1 MRDGTFFKLKERNT
15 TVKTELI
22 AGMTTFF
29 AMGHNR
35 PVCGHASSYALKQ
48 VETINQRVI
57 DMLFS
62 SMIFLWLFLPFTVIV
77 NALLNPR
84 YSNIFLLVMSL
95 LFYAWGEP
103 VYVLL
108 MLLSIAL
115 NWLIGLLIG
124 KVRRGKGA
132 CLALAV
138 VLNLS
143 VLGAFK
149 YYDFAAGSVN
159 FLFGREVM
167 KIRNIALPIG
177 ISFFTFQA
185 LSYVIDLYRGK
196 CAVQKSFLN
205 LALYISFFPQL
216 IAGPIVRYSDID
228 RQIESRRMTTEG
240 FSIGFRRFIY
250 GLSKKVIV
258 SNCMAQIADKVFQ
271 LSAGEL
277 TCISAWIGALSYMMQ
292 IYYDFSG
299 YSDMAIGLGKM
310 FGFDFL
316 ENFNYPYLSR
326 SIREFWQR
334 WHISLG
340 TWFREYVYIP
350 LGGNRKGGV
359 RTIVNLFVVFL
370 LTGLWHGANWT
381 FVVWGVYHGLFQIVE
396 RIGLGKVLKKA
407 GILGSFYCLIV
418 VLFGWV
424 LFRADSISH
433 ALEFASHMVAP
444 WKYGLEN
451 ARIIRPVFL
460 LNVRSMLIFAL
471 AVLGAGPVQAIT
483 RKIMPR
489 MHEKWKMSLIEI
501 PFLACLLVYSIMLLA
516 SGTYNPFIYFR
527 F

>member
-1 MRDGTFFKLKERNT
+1 
-15 TVKTELI
+15 
-22 AGMTTFF
+22 
-29 AMGHNR
+29 
-35 PVCGHASSYALKQ
+35 
-48 VETINQRVI
+48 
-57 DMLFS
+57 MLFS
-62 SMIFLWLFLPFTVIV
+62 SMTFLWLFLPFTVII

-84 YSNIFLLVMSL
+84 YSNVFLLIMSL

-108 MLLSIAL
+108 MLLSILL
-115 NWLIGLLIG
+115 NWLAGLLIG
-124 KVRRGKGA
+124 KVKKGKGA
-132 CLALAV
+132 LLFTDV
-138 VLNLS
+138 LLNLS
-143 VLGAFK
+143 MLGLFK
-149 YYDFAAGSVN
+149 YYDFAAGSLN
-159 FLFGREVM
+159 FLFGREIMAV
-167 KIRNIALPIG
+167 KNIALPIG

-196 CAVQKSFLN
+196 CEVQKNPLN

-228 RQIESRRMTTEG
+228 RQILSRRMTTEG
-240 FSIGFRRFIY
+240 FAVGFRRFIY
-250 GLSKKVIV
+250 GLSKKVII
-258 SNCMAQIADKVFQ
+258 SNCMAQIADKVFA
-271 LSAGEL
+271 LSAGDL
-277 TCISAWIGALSYMMQ
+277 TFASAWIGALSYMMQ

-350 LGGNRKGGV
+350 LGGNRKGTI
-359 RTIVNLFVVFL
+359 RTYVNLSVVFL

-381 FVVWGVYHGLFQIVE
+381 FVLWGVYHGFFQIAE
-396 RIGLGKVLKKA
+396 RLGLKKILKKA
-407 GILGSFYCLIV
+407 GVISNFYCLIV
-418 VLFGWV
+418 VVFGWV
-424 LFRADSISH
+424 LFRADSVSH
-433 ALEFASHMVAP
+433 ALAFAGHMAAP

-451 ARIIRPVFL
+451 AFDIRPLFL
-460 LNVRSMLIFAL
+460 VTYKDALIFIL
-471 AVLGAGPVQAIT
+471 AVLGAGPLQAIT
-483 RKIMPR
+483 KKMTPR
-489 MHEKWKMSLIEI
+489 MHEKWKMSLLEI
-501 PFLACLLVYSIMLLA
+501 PVLFVMLIYSIALLA

>member
-1 MRDGTFFKLKERNT
+1 
-15 TVKTELI
+15 
-22 AGMTTFF
+22 
-29 AMGHNR
+29 
-35 PVCGHASSYALKQ
+35 
-48 VETINQRVI
+48 
-57 DMLFS
+57 MLFS
-62 SMIFLWLFLPFTVIV
+62 SMIFLWMFLPFTVIV

-84 YSNIFLLVMSL
+84 YSNAFLLFASL

-103 VYVLL
+103 IYVVL
-108 MLLSIAL
+108 MLFSIAL
-115 NWLIGLLIG
+115 NWLGGLLIG
-124 KVRRGKGA
+124 KVKRGKGI
-132 CLALAV
+132 CLALTV
-138 VLNLS
+138 LLNLAI
-143 VLGAFK
+143 LGVFK
-149 YYDFAAGSVN
+149 YYDFAAGSINHLV
-159 FLFGREVM
+159 GSEVL
-167 KIRNIALPIG
+167 KIKNIALPIG

-196 CAVQKSFLN
+196 CQVQKNFLN

-228 RQIESRRMTTEG
+228 RQIQLRRMTTEG
-240 FSIGFRRFIY
+240 FSVGFRRFIY
-250 GLSKKVIV
+250 GLSKKVMI
-258 SNCMAQIADKVFQ
+258 SNCMAQIADKVFA

-277 TCISAWIGALSYMMQ
+277 TTISAWIGAVSYMMQ

-316 ENFNYPYLSR
+316 ENFRYPYLAR

-350 LGGNRKGGV
+350 LGGNRKGGL
-359 RTIVNLFVVFL
+359 RTIVNLFIVFL
-370 LTGLWHGANWT
+370 LTGLWHGASWT
-381 FVVWGVYHGLFQIVE
+381 FVVWGLYHGVFQIIE
-396 RIGLGKVLKKA
+396 RMGLGRLLKKA
-407 GILGSFYCLIV
+407 GILGNLYCLIV

-424 LFRADSISH
+424 LFRADSISY

-451 ARIIRPVFL
+451 ALFVRPVFL
-460 LNVRSMLIFAL
+460 LNIRSVLVFII

-483 RKIMPR
+483 KKITPR

-501 PFLACLLVYSIMLLA
+501 PLMAAMLIYSIMLLA

>member
-1 MRDGTFFKLKERNT
+1 MKELRPRRMKLIGKGR
-15 TVKTELI
+15 KK
-22 AGMTTFF
+22 
-29 AMGHNR
+29 
-35 PVCGHASSYALKQ
+35 S
-48 VETINQRVI
+48 
-57 DMLFS
+57 MLFS
-62 SMIFLWLFLPFTVIV
+62 SMIFLWLFLPFTVVV

-84 YSNIFLLVMSL
+84 YSNVFLLLMSL

-103 VYVLL
+103 VYVGL
-108 MLLSIAL
+108 MLLSILL
-115 NWLIGLLIG
+115 NWSAGLLIS
-124 KVRRGKGA
+124 KAKKGKGLV
-132 CLALAV
+132 LALDA
-138 VLNLS
+138 VLNLAI
-143 VLGAFK
+143 LGVFK

-159 FLFGREVM
+159 FLFGCEIM

-196 CAVQKSFLN
+196 CEVQKNILN

-216 IAGPIVRYSDID
+216 IAGPIVRYSDVD
-228 RQIESRRMTTEG
+228 KQIQSRRMTTEG
-240 FSIGFRRFIY
+240 FALGFRRFIY
-250 GLSKKVIV
+250 GLSKKVII
-258 SNCMAQIADKVFQ
+258 SNCMAQVADKVFA
-271 LSAGEL
+271 LGASEI
-277 TCISAWIGALSYMMQ
+277 TFVSAWVGALGYMMQ

-316 ENFNYPYLSR
+316 ENFHYPYLSR

-350 LGGNRKGGV
+350 LGGNRKGGF
-359 RTIVNLFVVFL
+359 RTIVNLLTVFF

-381 FVVWGVYHGLFQIVE
+381 FVVWGLYHGFFQIAE
-396 RIGLGKVLKKA
+396 RIGLGKLLKKA
-407 GILGSFYCLIV
+407 GILGNLYCLIA

-424 LFRADSISH
+424 LFRADSVSH
-433 ALEFASHMVAP
+433 ALMYASHMVAP

-451 ARIIRPVFL
+451 AFTLRPIFL
-460 LNVRSMLIFAL
+460 LNLRNTLVFII
-471 AVLGAGPVQAIT
+471 AVLGAGPVQALT
-483 RKIMPR
+483 KKIMPR
-489 MHEKWKMSLIEI
+489 VNEKWKGSLIEI
-501 PFLACLLVYSIMLLA
+501 PFMAAMLIYCIMLLA

>member
-1 MRDGTFFKLKERNT
+1 
-15 TVKTELI
+15 
-22 AGMTTFF
+22 
-29 AMGHNR
+29 
-35 PVCGHASSYALKQ
+35 
-48 VETINQRVI
+48 
-57 DMLFS
+57 MLFS

-84 YSNIFLLVMSL
+84 YSNVFLLIMSL

-103 VYVLL
+103 VYVGL
-108 MLLSIAL
+108 MLLSILL
-115 NWLIGLLIG
+115 NWLAGLAVA
-124 KVRRGKGA
+124 KAKRGKGA
-132 CLALAV
+132 LLGLDI
-138 VLNLS
+138 VLNLAI
-143 VLGAFK
+143 LGIFK
-149 YYDFAAGSVN
+149 YYDFVAGSVN
-159 FLFGREVM
+159 FLSGRDVLEI
-167 KIRNIALPIG
+167 KNIALPIG

-196 CAVQKSFLN
+196 CEVQKNILN

-228 RQIESRRMTTEG
+228 RQILSRRMTTEG
-240 FSIGFRRFIY
+240 FSLGFRRFIY
-250 GLSKKVIV
+250 GLGKKVII
-258 SNCMAQIADKVFQ
+258 SNCMAQIADKVFA
-271 LSAGEL
+271 LGAGEL
-277 TCISAWIGALSYMMQ
+277 TMISAWIGSLGYMMQ

-316 ENFNYPYLSR
+316 ENFDYPYLSR
-326 SIREFWQR
+326 SIREFWKR

-350 LGGNRKGGV
+350 LGGNRKGGFV
-359 RTIVNLFVVFL
+359 TILNLTVVFL

-381 FVVWGVYHGLFQIVE
+381 FVVWGLYHGFFQIIE
-396 RIGLGKVLKKA
+396 RIGLGKVLKKT
-407 GILGSFYCLIV
+407 GVLGSLYCLIV

-433 ALEFASHMVAP
+433 ALMYASHMVAP

-451 ARIIRPVFL
+451 ALSVRPLFVLNLRAAIVF
-460 LNVRSMLIFAL
+460 VI
-471 AVLGAGPVQAIT
+471 AVLGAGPVQAVT
-483 RKIMPR
+483 KRLVTR
-489 MHEKWKMSLIEI
+489 MHDKWKGSLMEI
-501 PFLACLLVYSIMLLA
+501 PFLAAVLIYSIMLLA